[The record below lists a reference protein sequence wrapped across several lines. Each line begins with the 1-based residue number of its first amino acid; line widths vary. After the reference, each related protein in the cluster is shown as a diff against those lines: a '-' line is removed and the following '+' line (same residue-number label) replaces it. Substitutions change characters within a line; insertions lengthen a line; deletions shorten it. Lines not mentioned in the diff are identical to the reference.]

1 MVCKSPCVPILPAIR
16 YKGRTTTLRRPS
28 LHCEVLMKKSRQL
41 ASAAAGMLIQGMHP
55 LPDTAP
61 KTVRCGVRRG
71 QPHACLGGMAGSGG
85 RPCSCVR
92 QPHAW
97 PRGHGR
103 LRGEALKLRKSVTC
117 TPRGHGRLRGEAL
130 QLRKAAH
137 ARLGGM
143 AGPDPNPII
152 SRMLHR
158 SCQTRRCTVYC
169 IALSQRPLSSS
180 PLLWRLQVWKLDK
193 ACS

>member
-1 MVCKSPCVPILPAIR
+1 MVCKSPCVPISPAIR

-103 LRGEALKLRKSVTC
+103 LRGEAL
-117 TPRGHGRLRGEAL
+117 

-137 ARLGGM
+137 ACLGGM

-169 IALSQRPLSSS
+169 SVLSQRPLSSS